1 MTIPTSTKHVRLHRK
16 RIREQ
21 GKTEILLT
29 LPVEVVEIL
38 DRLKAAQGAC
48 NRGEVVAFLTRQAT
62 EAGNE
67 LKQA

>member
-1 MTIPTSTKHVRLHRK
+1 MTIPYSTEHVRLHRK

-29 LPVEVVEIL
+29 LPVEVVETL
-38 DRLKAAQGAC
+38 DRLRASQGVRS
-48 NRGEVVAFLTRQAT
+48 RGDVVASLVQQLQ

-67 LKQA
+67 LKIA

>member
-1 MTIPTSTKHVRLHRK
+1 MTTPYSTVHVRRHRK

-29 LPVEVVEIL
+29 LPVEVVETL
-38 DRLKAAQGAC
+38 DRLRESQGVRS
-48 NRGEVVAFLTRQAT
+48 RGDVVVSLVQQLQ

-67 LKQA
+67 LKNA

>member
-1 MTIPTSTKHVRLHRK
+1 MTVPYSTEHVRRHRK

-29 LPVEVVEIL
+29 LPVEVVEML
-38 DRLKAAQGAC
+38 DRLRASQGVRS
-48 NRGEVVAFLTRQAT
+48 RGDVVSFLTRQVT

>member
-1 MTIPTSTKHVRLHRK
+1 MSASSSTEHVRRHRR

-29 LPVEVVEIL
+29 LPVEAVEAL
-38 DRLKAAQGAC
+38 DRLRAAHGASS
-48 NRGEVVAFLTRQAT
+48 RGAVVASLLSQVT

-67 LKQA
+67 LKNA

>member
-1 MTIPTSTKHVRLHRK
+1 MTVPYSTEHVRLHRK

-29 LPVEVVEIL
+29 LPVEVVEML
-38 DRLKAAQGAC
+38 DRLRASQGVRS
-48 NRGEVVAFLTRQAT
+48 RGDVVAFLTRQVT

>member
-1 MTIPTSTKHVRLHRK
+1 MPTSSSTEHVRRHRR

-29 LPVEVVEIL
+29 LPVEAVEAL
-38 DRLKAAQGAC
+38 DRLRTVHGASS
-48 NRGEVVAFLTRQAT
+48 RGAIVASLLRQVT

-67 LKQA
+67 LKNA